1 MLIAIIRSVILY
13 LLLIAVIRLLGKRQ
27 LGDMEPSEF
36 VLTLLIADLASIP
49 MQDMRSPLLSGVIP
63 IVTVFILE
71 YVLSILSYHS
81 IAFRKILCGRPVIL
95 MENGKIIQKNLRLS
109 RITPDELSEHLREK
123 DVTDL
128 SRVQYAIL
136 ETNGQISVLLQA
148 NDQPLTPRDLAITV
162 EENTMPYTLISGG
175 KLLKHN
181 LTLSGY
187 NESWIQKILKK
198 NHCRI
203 SDIFLLTVD
212 GNGKTYLSIKEEHH
226 ET

>member
-27 LGDMEPSEF
+27 LADMEPSEF
-36 VLTLLIADLASIP
+36 VVTLLIADLASIP

-71 YVLSILSYHS
+71 YALSLLSYHS
-81 IAFRKILCGRPVIL
+81 ITFRKILCGRPVIL

-136 ETNGQISVLLQA
+136 ETNGQISVLIQA
-148 NDQPLTPRDLAITV
+148 SDQPVTPRNLAISV
-162 EENTMPYTLISGG
+162 EENTIPYTLISGG
-175 KLLKHN
+175 KLLKHK
-181 LTLSGY
+181 LKLSGY
-187 NESWIQKILKK
+187 SESWISKILKK
-198 NHCRI
+198 NHCSI
-203 SDIFLLTVD
+203 SDVFLLTVD
-212 GNGKTYLSIKEEHH
+212 DNGKIYLSKKEDER